1 MPQASRSGDAG
12 VNGSPVDYPEAVPP
26 SAGPTRFAELNEV
39 LGRLVDGGR
48 RALGDNFVGAYL
60 VGSFALGDADI
71 HSDCDF
77 IMATGGPIRPAQ
89 EEAIRR
95 LHEGFPS
102 DKGHWNQHL
111 EGSYAPID
119 DLRRL
124 DALGR
129 DWLFVDHGHAE
140 MEWSAH
146 CNSPEHRWT
155 LRHYGVVLAG
165 PSSDGF
171 AEVPSSLLRERMRSQ
186 VPGFMAELATWIRI
200 EDIAWAQRYAVT
212 TLCRMLFTVRH
223 GTLASK
229 RRALLWAAEELD
241 PRWRDLV
248 LRAERERVR
257 GWDPGDLPVRELVE
271 QTRQFVDYATVWV
284 LPSAENA
291 S

>member
-1 MPQASRSGDAG
+1 MPLT
-12 VNGSPVDYPEAVPP
+12 E
-26 SAGPTRFAELNEV
+26 GPTHFVELNEV
-39 LGRLVDGGR
+39 LGRLVDGAHG
-48 RALGDNFVGAYL
+48 ALEDNFAGAYL
-60 VGSFALGDADI
+60 VGSFALGDADL

-77 IMATGGPIRPAQ
+77 IVATAGPIPPAQ
-89 EEAIRR
+89 EAAIRR

-102 DKGHWNQHL
+102 EDGHWNRHL

-155 LRHYGVVLAG
+155 LRHHGVVLTG
-165 PSSDGF
+165 PPVEDL
-171 AEVPSSLLRERMRSQ
+171 ADVPPGLLRDRMRRQ
-186 VPGFMAELATWIRI
+186 IPGFMTELATWIQLG
-200 EDIAWAQRYAVT
+200 EIAWAQRYAVT

-223 GTLASK
+223 GTVASK

-241 PRWRDLV
+241 PRWHDLV
-248 LRAERERVR
+248 RRAERERVR
-257 GWDPGDLPVRELVE
+257 GWDPADRPELELVE
-271 QTRQFVDYATVWV
+271 QTHRFADYATQWV
-284 LPSAENA
+284 VSSAEHM